1 MLSMSDSHYIS
12 EKKKEAPFPIELLV
26 GQAVTQD
33 MTPVEKMI
41 PLEGSIEALAET
53 SGTAQ
58 KLTNPEI
65 DFTQEKHRLGKMMR
79 KKQTSAKIGQLLKQV
94 KRNEVEI
101 HEMSKSIESLNR
113 RERIAVRS
121 TQLLMKQLRL
131 QLIQLRKQVTQIQL
145 EFRRM
150 RTAPASMIRIRKANV
165 SGSKT
170 TSKLSSKVGDTHA
183 KSKSRKRT
191 RLKTSLK

>member
-1 MLSMSDSHYIS
+1 MSDRHYIS
-12 EKKKEAPFPIELLV
+12 EKKKEAPFPIELLA

-41 PLEGSIEALAET
+41 PLEGSIETLAET

-58 KLTNPEI
+58 ILPNPEI
-65 DFTQEKHRLGKMMR
+65 DLTQEMHRLGKLMR

-101 HEMSKSIESLNR
+101 HEMRKSIESLDR
-113 RERIAVRS
+113 RERITVRS
-121 TQLLMKQLRL
+121 TQQLMKRLRL
-131 QLIQLRKQVTQIQL
+131 QLVQLRKQVMQIQI
-145 EFRRM
+145 ESRRM
-150 RTAPASMIRIRKANV
+150 RTTSASRMRKANV

-170 TSKLSSKVGDTHA
+170 ASKLSSMVSDSITHA
-183 KSKSRKRT
+183 KSKGRKRT
-191 RLKTSLK
+191 RIKTSSK

>member
-1 MLSMSDSHYIS
+1 MSDSHYIS

-58 KLTNPEI
+58 LTNPEI
-65 DFTQEKHRLGKMMR
+65 DLTQEMHRLGKMMR

-101 HEMSKSIESLNR
+101 HEMRKSIESLNR

-131 QLIQLRKQVTQIQL
+131 QLVQLRKQVTQIQL

-150 RTAPASMIRIRKANV
+150 RTTPASMIRIRKANV

-170 TSKLSSKVGDTHA
+170 TSKLSSRVSDSITHA

>member
-1 MLSMSDSHYIS
+1 MSDSHYIS
-12 EKKKEAPFPIELLV
+12 EKKKEAPFPIELLA

-41 PLEGSIEALAET
+41 PLEGSIETLAET
-53 SGTAQ
+53 SGRAQ
-58 KLTNPEI
+58 KLPNPEI
-65 DFTQEKHRLGKMMR
+65 DLTQEMHRLGKMMR

-101 HEMSKSIESLNR
+101 HEMRKSIESLDR
-113 RERIAVRS
+113 RERITVRS
-121 TQLLMKQLRL
+121 TQQLMKRLRL
-131 QLIQLRKQVTQIQL
+131 QLVQLRKQVTQIQI

-150 RTAPASMIRIRKANV
+150 RTTPASRMRIRKANV

-170 TSKLSSKVGDTHA
+170 ASKLSSRVSDPITHA
-183 KSKSRKRT
+183 KSKGRKRT
-191 RLKTSLK
+191 RIKTSSK

>member
-1 MLSMSDSHYIS
+1 MSDRHYIS
-12 EKKKEAPFPIELLV
+12 EKKKEAPFPIELLA

-41 PLEGSIEALAET
+41 PLEGSIETLAET

-58 KLTNPEI
+58 ILPNPEI
-65 DFTQEKHRLGKMMR
+65 DLTQEMHRLGKLMR

-101 HEMSKSIESLNR
+101 HEMRKSIESLDR
-113 RERIAVRS
+113 RERITVRS
-121 TQLLMKQLRL
+121 TQQLMKRLRL
-131 QLIQLRKQVTQIQL
+131 QLVQLRKQVMQIQI
-145 EFRRM
+145 ESRRM
-150 RTAPASMIRIRKANV
+150 RTTSASRMRKANV

-170 TSKLSSKVGDTHA
+170 ASKLSSRVSDSITHA
-183 KSKSRKRT
+183 KSKGRKRT
-191 RLKTSLK
+191 RIKTSSK

>member
-1 MLSMSDSHYIS
+1 MSDSHYIS
-12 EKKKEAPFPIELLV
+12 EKKKEAPFPIELLA

-41 PLEGSIEALAET
+41 PLEGSIETLGET

-58 KLTNPEI
+58 KLPNPEI
-65 DFTQEKHRLGKMMR
+65 DLTQEMHRLGKMMR

-101 HEMSKSIESLNR
+101 HEMRKSIEALDR
-113 RERIAVRS
+113 RERITVRS
-121 TQLLMKQLRL
+121 TQKLMKRLRL
-131 QLIQLRKQVTQIQL
+131 QLVQLRKQVMQIQI

-150 RTAPASMIRIRKANV
+150 RTTPASRMRIRKANV
-165 SGSKT
+165 SGTKT
-170 TSKLSSKVGDTHA
+170 ASKLSSRVSDSITPA
-183 KSKSRKRT
+183 KSKGRKRT
-191 RLKTSLK
+191 RIKISSK

>member
-1 MLSMSDSHYIS
+1 MSDSHYIS
-12 EKKKEAPFPIELLV
+12 EKKKEAPFPIELLA

-41 PLEGSIEALAET
+41 PLEGSIETLGET

-58 KLTNPEI
+58 KLPNPEI
-65 DFTQEKHRLGKMMR
+65 DLTQEMHRLGKMMR

-101 HEMSKSIESLNR
+101 HEMRKSIESLDR
-113 RERIAVRS
+113 RERITVRS
-121 TQLLMKQLRL
+121 TQKLMKRLRL
-131 QLIQLRKQVTQIQL
+131 QLVQLRKQVMQIQI

-150 RTAPASMIRIRKANV
+150 RTTPASRMRIRKANV
-165 SGSKT
+165 SGTKT
-170 TSKLSSKVGDTHA
+170 ASKLSSRVSDSITPA
-183 KSKSRKRT
+183 KSKGRKRT
-191 RLKTSLK
+191 RIKISSK

>member
-1 MLSMSDSHYIS
+1 MSDSHYIS
-12 EKKKEAPFPIELLV
+12 EKKKEAPFPIELLA

-41 PLEGSIEALAET
+41 PLEGSIETLGET

-58 KLTNPEI
+58 KLPNPEI
-65 DFTQEKHRLGKMMR
+65 ELTQEMHRLGKMMR

-101 HEMSKSIESLNR
+101 HEMRKSIESLDR
-113 RERIAVRS
+113 RERITVRS
-121 TQLLMKQLRL
+121 TQKLMKRLRL
-131 QLIQLRKQVTQIQL
+131 QLVQLRKQVMQIQI

-150 RTAPASMIRIRKANV
+150 RTTPASRMRIRKANV
-165 SGSKT
+165 SGTKT
-170 TSKLSSKVGDTHA
+170 ASKLSSRVSDSITHA
-183 KSKSRKRT
+183 KSKGRKRT
-191 RLKTSLK
+191 RIKISSK

>member
-1 MLSMSDSHYIS
+1 MSESHYIS
-12 EKKKEAPFPIELLV
+12 EKTKEAPFPIELLA

-41 PLEGSIEALAET
+41 PLEGSIETLAET

-58 KLTNPEI
+58 ILPNPEI
-65 DFTQEKHRLGKMMR
+65 DLTQEMHRLGKLMR

-101 HEMSKSIESLNR
+101 HEMRKSIESLDR
-113 RERIAVRS
+113 RERITVRS
-121 TQLLMKQLRL
+121 TQQLMNRLRL
-131 QLIQLRKQVTQIQL
+131 QLVQLRKQVMQIQI

-150 RTAPASMIRIRKANV
+150 RTTSASRMRKANV

-170 TSKLSSKVGDTHA
+170 ASKLSSRVSDSITHA
-183 KSKSRKRT
+183 KSKGRKRT
-191 RLKTSLK
+191 RIKTSSK

>member
-1 MLSMSDSHYIS
+1 MSDSHYIS
-12 EKKKEAPFPIELLV
+12 EKKKEAPFPIELLA

-41 PLEGSIEALAET
+41 PLEGSIETLGET

-58 KLTNPEI
+58 TSPGI
-65 DFTQEKHRLGKMMR
+65 DLTQEMYRLGKMMR
-79 KKQTSAKIGQLLKQV
+79 KKQTSAKMGQLLKQV

-101 HEMSKSIESLNR
+101 HEMRKSIESLDR
-113 RERIAVRS
+113 RERITVRS
-121 TQLLMKQLRL
+121 TQQLMKRLRL
-131 QLIQLRKQVTQIQL
+131 QLVQLRKQVMQIQI

-150 RTAPASMIRIRKANV
+150 RTTPASRMRIRKANV

-170 TSKLSSKVGDTHA
+170 ASKLSSRVSDSITHA
-183 KSKSRKRT
+183 KSKGRKRT
-191 RLKTSLK
+191 RIKTSSK

>member
-1 MLSMSDSHYIS
+1 MSESHYIS
-12 EKKKEAPFPIELLV
+12 EKTKEAPFPIELLA

-41 PLEGSIEALAET
+41 PLEGSIETLAET

-58 KLTNPEI
+58 ILPNPEI
-65 DFTQEKHRLGKMMR
+65 DLTQEMHRLGKLMR

-101 HEMSKSIESLNR
+101 HEMRKSIESLDR
-113 RERIAVRS
+113 RERITVRS
-121 TQLLMKQLRL
+121 TQQLMKRLRL
-131 QLIQLRKQVTQIQL
+131 QLVQLRKQVMQIQI

-150 RTAPASMIRIRKANV
+150 RTTSASRMRKANV

-170 TSKLSSKVGDTHA
+170 ASKLSSRVSDSITHA
-183 KSKSRKRT
+183 KSKGRKRT
-191 RLKTSLK
+191 RIKTSSK

>member
-1 MLSMSDSHYIS
+1 MSDSHYIS

-65 DFTQEKHRLGKMMR
+65 DLTQEMHRLGKMMR

-101 HEMSKSIESLNR
+101 HEMRKSIESLNR

-131 QLIQLRKQVTQIQL
+131 QLVQLRKQVTQIQL

-150 RTAPASMIRIRKANV
+150 RTTPASMIRIRKANV

-170 TSKLSSKVGDTHA
+170 TSKLSSRVSDSITHA
-183 KSKSRKRT
+183 KSKSRRRT